1 MNQSLLKLAWR
12 NLWRNK
18 RRTYI
23 TLSSI
28 TFALFFSILMS
39 SFTLGMIHSMLQHN
53 LEFYSGYLQIQH
65 KEYVDDPSLDTSF
78 QMNDT
83 LTQLLHTNS
92 NIRSIVP
99 RLETFS
105 LASVGTHS
113 KACIVSGID
122 LELEKNRSNPEQF
135 LVHYYLSETVL
146 KELVTE
152 GYDTLSIYLETYK
165 GATYKT
171 LNEMQMALDLT
182 AKELEVVSESSR
194 FQSAYLTRQD
204 SGVLLSSG
212 LARYLK
218 AMPGDSIIL
227 LGQGYQ
233 GMSAAVIAPV
243 RGWIQMASPEL
254 NNKLI
259 YMTQPF
265 AQNYLSID
273 NRVTSLVVNLKDT
286 EEMLETQKDIAFVLP
301 NDLVVRNWEEI
312 SPALKQQIQENIA
325 EVQIFT
331 FILYLILFFG
341 ILGTMQMMLSER
353 REEFNVLVS
362 IGMKRGY
369 IAFVFALEILILG
382 LVSLL
387 VGLIISGILIRV
399 MQFFPITFTGEFGR
413 AMLNL
418 GYNPTFV
425 VAGLDLYFWVQ
436 IPIVFL
442 MVLLAIIQPIRQL
455 MKWDI
460 RSFNR

>member
-39 SFTLGMIHSMLQHN
+39 SFTLGMINSMLEHN
-53 LEFYSGYLQIQH
+53 LEAYSGYLQIQH
-65 KEYVDDPSLDTSF
+65 QEYADDPSLDTSF
-78 QMNDT
+78 EVDDAFYQLMNN
-83 LTQLLHTNS
+83 HS
-92 NIRSIVP
+92 NILSIVP

-113 KACIVSGID
+113 KGCLVSGID
-122 LELEKNRSNPEQF
+122 LELEKKMSNPEQF
-135 LVHYYLSETVL
+135 LVHYYLSQNVL
-146 KELVTE
+146 KELVSL
-152 GYDTLSIYLETYK
+152 GYGTLSTQLESYKGDTYK
-165 GATYKT
+165 S
-171 LNEMQMALDLT
+171 LDEMQLALGLT
-182 AKELEVVSESSR
+182 SKELDVVSDLSR
-194 FQSAYLTRQD
+194 FDNRYLSLKDQ
-204 SGVLLSSG
+204 GVLLSSG
-212 LARYLK
+212 LARYLQ

-243 RGWIQMASPEL
+243 RGWVQMASPDL

-259 YMTQPF
+259 YMTQSF
-265 AQNYLSID
+265 AQNYLSIE
-273 NRVTSLVVNLKDT
+273 NRVTGLVINLKNPDK
-286 EEMLETQKDIAFVLP
+286 MLETQKTIASGLP
-301 NDLVVRNWEEI
+301 DDLVVRNWEEI
-312 SPALKQQIQENIA
+312 SPALKQQTEENIA

-341 ILGTMQMMLSER
+341 ILGTLQMMLSER

-369 IAFVFALEILILG
+369 IALVFAMEVLILG
-382 LVSLL
+382 LVSL
-387 VGLIISGILIRV
+387 VIGLIISGSIISV
-399 MQFFPITFTGEFGR
+399 MQSFPITFTGEFAR
-413 AMLNL
+413 AMQNI
-418 GYNPTFV
+418 GYNPSFIL
-425 VAGLDLYFWVQ
+425 AGLDLYFWVQ
-436 IPIVFL
+436 IPVVFL

>member
-1 MNQSLLKLAWR
+1 MNLSLLKLAWR

-39 SFTLGMIHSMLQHN
+39 SFTLGMIQSMLQHN
-53 LEFYSGYLQIQH
+53 LEAYSGYLQIQN
-65 KEYVDDPSLDTSF
+65 KEFVDDPSLDTSF
-78 QMNDT
+78 EVKDSLYQCI
-83 LTQLLHTNS
+83 QSNS
-92 NIRSIVP
+92 NILSIVP

-113 KACIVSGID
+113 KGCIVSGID
-122 LELEKNRSNPEQF
+122 LEEEKKMSNPKQF
-135 LVHYYLSETVL
+135 LVDYYLSENVL
-146 KELVTE
+146 KELKNR
-152 GYDTLSIYLETYK
+152 GYSDLTVQLEPYK
-165 GATYKT
+165 GATYKSFD
-171 LNEMQMALDLT
+171 EMQLALGLT
-182 AKELEVVSESSR
+182 SKEIERVSELSR
-194 FQSAYLTRQD
+194 FENTYLAKQD
-204 SGVLLSSG
+204 QGVLLSSG

-259 YMTQPF
+259 YMTQSF
-265 AQNYLSID
+265 AQNYLSIE
-273 NRVTSLVVNLKDT
+273 NRVTAWVINLKHP
-286 EEMLETQKDIAFVLP
+286 EKMLETQKDIASVLP
-301 NDLVVRNWEEI
+301 NDLIVRNWEEI
-312 SPALKQQIQENIA
+312 SPSLKQQTQENIA

-369 IAFVFALEILILG
+369 IAYVFALEVLILG
-382 LVSLL
+382 MVSLV
-387 VGLIISGILIRV
+387 VGLLISGVIISV
-399 MQFFPITFTGEFGR
+399 MQYFPITFTGEFGR
-413 AMLNL
+413 AMQNL
-418 GYNPTFV
+418 GYNPSFV
-425 VAGLDLYFWVQ
+425 VAGLDLYFWIQ
-436 IPIVFL
+436 IPVVFL